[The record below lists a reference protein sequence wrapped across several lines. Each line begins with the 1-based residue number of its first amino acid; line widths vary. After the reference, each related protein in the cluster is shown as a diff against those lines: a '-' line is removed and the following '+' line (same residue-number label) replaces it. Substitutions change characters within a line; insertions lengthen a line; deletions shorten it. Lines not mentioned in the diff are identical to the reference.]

1 MDTTNTRRWRY
12 VLTGAAML
20 GGCAAVA
27 PEEATTW
34 NIPPPGSTWQQS
46 QRNTGSYGKDADI
59 RVTRGEGAWQGS
71 KVVTMTVAPSG
82 ASIMALPNGKWM
94 AIVGKDGKPILTYEP
109 PIGYE
114 YPLKVGK
121 TWNTHHRATNYMTGR
136 VLEFDYNCVVESF
149 ERVTVPAGTFDA
161 FKIVCENE
169 YSRDV
174 SWSSRDTGLNVKMDF
189 RRKPGNPSGEG
200 TQQTELVAVNMTM

>member
-1 MDTTNTRRWRY
+1 MKTISKSHCICASI
-12 VLTGAAML
+12 AATL
-20 GGCAAVA
+20 LAACASFT
-27 PEEATTW
+27 PEEAASW
-34 NIPPPGSTWQQS
+34 KAPPPASTWQGS

-59 RVTRGEGAWQGS
+59 QNTSSDGNWQGN
-71 KVVTMTVAPSG
+71 KVVTVTNSASG
-82 ASIMALPNGKWM
+82 ASVMILPSGKWV
-94 AIVGKDGKPILTYEP
+94 AIVGKDGKPLVTYDP

-121 TWNTHHRATNYMTGR
+121 AWKTHHRATNLVTGR
-136 VLEFDYNCVVESF
+136 VLEFDYNCVVENF
-149 ERVTVPAGTFDA
+149 EPVTVRAGAFDA

-174 SWSSRDTGLNVKMDF
+174 SWTNREMGLNLKWDF

-200 TQQTELVAVNMTM
+200 TQQYELVAFKLAK